1 MSYRFSVITLF
12 PDMLAALT
20 DYGVTRRAR
29 EQGVWSLA
37 TWNPRDFTHDRYR
50 TIDDRPYGGGPG
62 MVMLP
67 DPLMGAVKAAKQHL
81 AGLGVEQ
88 PKVVYLTPQGA
99 PMTHERVLSW
109 AALGGMV
116 LLAGRYEGIDQRLI
130 DAVVD
135 EEVSLGDFVLS
146 GGELPAMAVMDA
158 VIRQLPGTLGNADS
172 AGQESFVHGL
182 LEAPHYTRPEMFEGR
197 VVPPVLMS
205 GHHADIERWRRMQ
218 SLGRTW
224 QKRPDMLARQ
234 PLSGEDQKLLEEFQ
248 KAQLGQESNHECH

>member
-1 MSYRFSVITLF
+1 MGYHFGVVTLF
-12 PDMLAALT
+12 PEMLAALT

-29 EQGVWSLA
+29 EQGIWTLDV
-37 TWNPRDFTHDRYR
+37 WNPRTYASDNYR
-50 TIDDRPYGGGPG
+50 TVDDRPYGGGPG
-62 MVMLP
+62 MVMLAE
-67 DPLMGAVKAAKQHL
+67 PLTLALQQARLGLRERGVKT
-81 AGLGVEQ
+81 

-99 PMTHERVLSW
+99 PLTHRRVLDW
-109 AALGGMV
+109 TAWDGMV

-130 DAVVD
+130 DSEVD

-158 VIRQLPGTLGNADS
+158 VIRQLPGTLGNGQS
-172 AGQESFVHGL
+172 AGQESFVQGL
-182 LEAPHYTRPEMFEGR
+182 LEAPHYTRPENFAGK
-197 VVPPVLMS
+197 VVPPVLLS

-234 PLSGEDQKLLEEFQ
+234 PLSGDDQKLLEEFK
-248 KAQLGQESNHECH
+248 KAQSGQEPNK